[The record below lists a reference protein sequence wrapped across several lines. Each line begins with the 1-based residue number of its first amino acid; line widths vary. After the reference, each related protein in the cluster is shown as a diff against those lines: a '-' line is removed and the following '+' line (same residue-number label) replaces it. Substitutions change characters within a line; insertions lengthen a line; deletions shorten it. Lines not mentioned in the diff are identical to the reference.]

1 MEDIYY
7 TILSKLD
14 MHTLIRLENVSIMF
28 KNIINELI
36 ILKIK
41 MKGFINY
48 LKNTT
53 IFPIIVKLKR
63 INVFTKKYRNREN
76 EPILLCK

>member
-28 KNIINELI
+28 KKIIDELI

>member
-28 KNIINELI
+28 KKIINELI

-76 EPILLCK
+76 ELILLCK

>member
-7 TILSKLD
+7 TILSKLRLEE
-14 MHTLIRLENVSIMF
+14 LIRFESVSNLFYKIVG
-28 KNIINELI
+28 ELV

-41 MKGFINY
+41 MKGFVNY
-48 LKNTT
+48 LKKTT
-53 IFPIIVKLKR
+53 IFPVVIKLKR
-63 INVFTKKYRNREN
+63 INMFTKKYRNRED

>member
-7 TILSKLD
+7 TILSKLSLED
-14 MHTLIRLENVSIMF
+14 LVKLENVSKLF
-28 KNIINELI
+28 YKIIEELV

-41 MKGFINY
+41 TKGFVNY
-48 LKNTT
+48 LKRTT
-53 IFPIIVKLKR
+53 IFPRVIKLKK
-63 INVFTKKYRNREN
+63 INVFTKSYRNREN

>member
-28 KNIINELI
+28 KKIIDELI

-63 INVFTKKYRNREN
+63 INVFTKKYRNRED

>member
-7 TILSKLD
+7 TILSKLNLED
-14 MHTLIRLENVSIMF
+14 LVKLENVSKLFYKIVE
-28 KNIINELI
+28 ELV

-41 MKGFINY
+41 MKGFVNY
-48 LKNTT
+48 LKRNT
-53 IFPIIVKLKR
+53 IFPIVIKLKR
-63 INVFTKKYRNREN
+63 INVFTKNYRNREN

>member
-14 MHTLIRLENVSIMF
+14 MRTLIRLENVSIMF
-28 KNIINELI
+28 KKIINELI

-41 MKGFINY
+41 IKGFINY

>member
-28 KNIINELI
+28 KKIINELI

>member
-7 TILSKLD
+7 TILSKLKLEE
-14 MHTLIRLENVSIMF
+14 LIKLKNVSKLF
-28 KNIINELI
+28 CEIIEELI

-41 MKGFINY
+41 IKGFVNY
-48 LKNTT
+48 LKKTT
-53 IFPIIVKLKR
+53 IFPIVIKLKR
-63 INVFTKKYRNREN
+63 INVFTKTYRNREN